1 MAILPYANSLD
12 PDKTRY
18 NFLYIL
24 GVNRLWGEKTSG
36 GKLTRGERPGGKRF
50 WGEATR
56 GGEWFGAKRPGFCYN
71 KMPVFLLGSTVD
83 KDELELNNEQEFSI
97 AHKPVILSQ
106 YVIV

>member
-1 MAILPYANSLD
+1 MPYANSLD

-36 GKLTRGERPGGKRF
+36 GKMTRGKRPGGKRF
-50 WGEATR
+50 WGETTR
-56 GGEWFGAKRPGFCYN
+56 GGWFGAKRPGFCYN
-71 KMPVFLLGSTVD
+71 QMPVFLLGSTVD

-97 AHKPVILSQ
+97 DHKPVILSQ

>member
-1 MAILPYANSLD
+1 MGFCPTL
-12 PDKTRY
+12 K
-18 NFLYIL
+18 
-24 GVNRLWGEKTSG
+24 
-36 GKLTRGERPGGKRF
+36 RPGGKRF
-50 WGEATR
+50 WGETTR
-56 GGEWFGAKRPGFCYN
+56 GGGMVWAKRPGFCYN

>member
-1 MAILPYANSLD
+1 M
-12 PDKTRY
+12 TRGGGEDQ
-18 NFLYIL
+18 
-24 GVNRLWGEKTSG
+24 GVNAFGAKQLG
-36 GKLTRGERPGGKRF
+36 G
-50 WGEATR
+50 

-97 AHKPVILSQ
+97 AYKPVILSQ

>member
-1 MAILPYANSLD
+1 M
-12 PDKTRY
+12 
-18 NFLYIL
+18 
-24 GVNRLWGEKTSG
+24 
-36 GKLTRGERPGGKRF
+36 TRGERPGGKRF

-56 GGEWFGAKRPGFCYN
+56 GGGGFGAKRPGFCYN

>member
-1 MAILPYANSLD
+1 MGAKWQGGGGED
-12 PDKTRY
+12 Q
-18 NFLYIL
+18 
-24 GVNRLWGEKTSG
+24 GVNAFGAKQLG
-36 GKLTRGERPGGKRF
+36 GGG
-50 WGEATR
+50 
-56 GGEWFGAKRPGFCYN
+56 WFGEKRPGFCYN

>member
-1 MAILPYANSLD
+1 MGA
-12 PDKTRY
+12 KWQ
-18 NFLYIL
+18 
-24 GVNRLWGEKTSG
+24 G
-36 GKLTRGERPGGKRF
+36 GERPGGKRF
-50 WGEATR
+50 WGETTR

>member
-36 GKLTRGERPGGKRF
+36 GKMTRGERPGGKRF

-56 GGEWFGAKRPGFCYN
+56 GGEWFGAKRPRFCYN
-71 KMPVFLLGSTVD
+71 KMPVFLLGST
-83 KDELELNNEQEFSI
+83 DELELNNDQEFSI